1 MKKRVTMIISFL
13 IVSMFLV
20 STAFAAQPIAK
31 NIKAYFRGI
40 KIKANNK
47 ILNQNGK
54 EPFLY
59 KSTVYVPIRM
69 VSEALGK
76 SVHWDP
82 NQNMVIIT
90 GSDEDINKMRTL
102 QNRNNFLEFRVAELE
117 KALLDE
123 DNDKDKDDYDVD
135 DFEDWLY
142 DEYDEWRDIKFDF
155 KVKERSK
162 NKIKLT
168 IEFDKYKYKDE
179 WEDLSERKV
188 ERWLEDIYDHV
199 KDEFSDKFEGTI
211 EDTDRRETLVE
222 FYDSRDK
229 LKVKFKDSKDSSS
242 SDLEYDLEDKY
253 GRDLDSYSKRFG
265 RMKADFDVD
274 VDEDYEE
281 INIDIEIDTDRY
293 GDEWDDVRDTSSAED
308 WITDIVDYSQKEY
321 KRYRVYGKIKNERG
335 RTIAEFKA
343 TSSGNMTFDW

>member
-1 MKKRVTMIISFL
+1 MKKRVTTIIAFL
-13 IVSMFLV
+13 LVSMFLV
-20 STAFAAQPIAK
+20 STAFAAQPVAK
-31 NIKAYFRGI
+31 SIKAYFRGI

-47 ILNQNGK
+47 ILSQNGK
-54 EPFLY
+54 EPFSY
-59 KSTVYVPIRM
+59 NNTVYVPIRM

-90 GSDEDINKMRTL
+90 DSNEDTNKMRNL

-117 KALLDE
+117 KALLEENKD
-123 DNDKDKDDYDVD
+123 DKDDYDID
-135 DFEDWLY
+135 DLEDWLY

-168 IEFDKYKYKDE
+168 IEFDKRKYRDE
-179 WEDLSERKV
+179 WDDLSERNI

-211 EDTDRRETLVE
+211 EDTDRSETLVE
-222 FYDSRDK
+222 FYDSRDE

-242 SDLEYDLEDKY
+242 SDLEDDLEDKY
-253 GRDLDSYSKRFG
+253 GRDLDSYSNRFG
-265 RMKADFDVD
+265 RMKADFKVD

-281 INIDIEIDTDRY
+281 VNIDIEIDTDRY
-293 GDEWDDVRDTSSAED
+293 EDEWDDVKETKYAEE
-308 WITDIVDYSQKEY
+308 WIKDIVDYSQKEY

-343 TSSGNMTFDW
+343 TSSGKTTFDW